1 MDAVVRLIGG
11 ILLWLHGRFPLPVC
25 SRDWLA
31 TVAMLGA
38 AAAVPPALG
47 AIVITAT
54 RKFTG
59 NRSGA
64 GVITAFVGVAAV
76 LCLGAPLLAVTA
88 ANRLVTGSAET
99 LPGLSGSSCFVA
111 DQRGFLTGSGSVYQA
126 LGGSGGGL
134 SLAAHVALLVL
145 LPAAILL
152 ATLLAGHAARRRGR
166 RWPGRLLW
174 VAYVLLWA
182 GTLPLEANLV
192 ALLWTGYAPLTLL
205 GAIVA
210 LMIGPPRRSVIER
223 RAGRRVTADPSSPAR
238 AAPAPTATLQE
249 PGPPAPVRLADTPGP
264 LPFATPEASTR
275 ELPAD
280 VPSSGLARRFR
291 TMRTL
296 GSGGF
301 GTVWL
306 ARDTQLDRTVAVK
319 FARAPDAES
328 EQRMMREAR
337 ALAAV
342 THPNCVH
349 IYDVI
354 SEADGLGIVME
365 YIDGNSL
372 AEVVASA
379 GTLSDLAAA
388 RLWSALADALE
399 AAHGMGVLHRDVK
412 PSNVIVD
419 PAGAPHLIDF
429 GVARARGDRTLT
441 ATGVTMGT
449 PDYLAPETAVGG
461 EASPASD
468 AWQLAATV
476 SYALAGQP
484 PRGRHESTYA
494 ALEAAVSGGKC
505 SQLPSR
511 SAHAQ
516 LLRAALRTDPSR
528 RPSMAT
534 VRAELATWL
543 GKSGHAATG
552 TITTGGSAAA
562 HRGGPRTR
570 KL

>member
-1 MDAVVRLIGG
+1 MDAVARLVEG
-11 ILLWLHGRFPLPVC
+11 ILLWLHGHFPLPVC
-25 SRDWLA
+25 PADWLSTA
-31 TVAMLGA
+31 VMLGA
-38 AAAVPPALG
+38 AIAVPPALG
-47 AIVITAT
+47 AISITLA

-59 NRSGA
+59 NRTGPA
-64 GVITAFVGVAAV
+64 VVTAFAGIAV
-76 LCLGAPLLAVTA
+76 LACLAVPLLAATG
-88 ANRLVTGSAET
+88 ANRLVTTGAGG
-99 LPGLSGSSCFVA
+99 LPGLSGKSCFVA
-111 DQRGFLTGSGSVYQA
+111 NQDAFLTGSGSVYGTLAHPDGRISLLLHVGLLVA
-126 LGGSGGGL
+126 LPVL
-134 SLAAHVALLVL
+134 ILLVTLLAAHAV
-145 LPAAILL
+145 
-152 ATLLAGHAARRRGR
+152 RRRGP

-192 ALLWTGYAPLTLL
+192 ALLWIGYAPVTLV

-210 LMIGPPRRSVIER
+210 LIIGPPRRSV
-223 RAGRRVTADPSSPAR
+223 AGRRREPRAPAERSPGR
-238 AAPAPTATLQE
+238 QAAPQPTATLHE
-249 PGPPAPVRLADTPGP
+249 PEPAEPARLADTPGP
-264 LPFATPEASTR
+264 LPFATPEAPTR
-275 ELPAD
+275 ELTDGPA
-280 VPSSGLARRFR
+280 GELAQRFR
-291 TMRTL
+291 KVRTL

-354 SEADGLGIVME
+354 SQADGLGIVME
-365 YIDGNSL
+365 YIEGDSL
-372 AEVVASA
+372 GDVVAS
-379 GTLSDLAAA
+379 GGVLSDVAAA

-399 AAHGMGVLHRDVK
+399 AAHGMSVLHRDVK

-449 PDYLAPETAVGG
+449 PDYLAPETAAGG
-461 EASPASD
+461 EASAASD

-484 PRGRHESTYA
+484 PRGRHDSTYA
-494 ALEAAVSGGKC
+494 ALEAAASGRPATG
-505 SQLPSR
+505 LPDR
-511 SAHAQ
+511 SAHAH
-516 LLRAALRTDPSR
+516 LLRAALHPDPSR
-528 RPSMAT
+528 RPSLAT
-534 VRAELATWL
+534 VRAELSAWL
-543 GKSGHAATG
+543 SRSGQALTGPIAAG
-552 TITTGGSAAA
+552 RAPG
-562 HRGGPRTR
+562 RGRTR